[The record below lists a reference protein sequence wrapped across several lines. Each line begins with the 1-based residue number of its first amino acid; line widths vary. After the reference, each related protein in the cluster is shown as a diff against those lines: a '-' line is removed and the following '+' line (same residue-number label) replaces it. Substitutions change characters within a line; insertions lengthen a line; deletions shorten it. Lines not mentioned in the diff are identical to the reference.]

1 MPPAVV
7 GTLICDPYP
16 DLMVAA
22 LRERLRSRT
31 VLIVVIA
38 VLVLAVAGIVVG
50 VASSSTSVSTRSQF
64 IAGTAEGSTPVQL
77 DTTLYVPSGT
87 PAPAILLSQGFS
99 GDKTDLAGTAKTLA
113 DHGYVVLTYSARGFG
128 KSGGLIHFASPDYEI
143 RDASLLVTYLSGLK
157 QVEKVNGTPQ
167 IGAAGSSY
175 GGGLSLL
182 LAAADHRVKAVAADI
197 TWNDLSHAFFPNNIV
212 SSGTAG
218 TTPGVFKRLYVGSL
232 FGNGFG
238 DAQSA
243 LAQLAAGKQPTAGPR
258 SVSCGNFAA
267 DVCSAYQASA
277 AAGAPTAALDAIIKA
292 ASPSTYLSKI
302 DAPTLL
308 TQGEQDSLFPLT
320 EADANARGIAA
331 HGTPVRVVWRQGG
344 HDDSSVGGGT
354 ATGAAVSWFGKTLG
368 SGHGTVGKD
377 QVFQF
382 AEQGGVV
389 SAATGDVG
397 TTVQRTDGYPGVA
410 GTPAARTRSVTV
422 RGAAQPVASPAGG
435 SPSTIT
441 SIPGLGGVLNRLAG
455 AGGSLV
461 SLPTAP
467 GQTATFV
474 SPVLDSDVRIV
485 GAPTVRLT
493 VTPQTSGDVV
503 LFAGLR
509 DIEKGGSNTLPS
521 QLVAPLRIA
530 GARAGVPTTVTV
542 RLPSVVRNVQTG
554 HRLAL
559 TVSTTDFAYA
569 NETVPRTYS
578 IALAGGAAAITVPT
592 VSGTTISGGHPITWL
607 IVGLVV
613 AALVALG
620 VSGVFLRRRLTLKPV
635 ADLADV
641 PVSIENLV
649 KEYKGGY
656 RAVDDVS
663 FRVERG
669 QVVGLLGPN
678 GAGKTTALR
687 TLVGLITPTSGRIH
701 VFGEPVVPG
710 APVLARLGSFIEG
723 PGFLPHLSGR
733 DNLRLYWAATG
744 RPEAEAE
751 FGVALDIAGLGGS
764 IDRRVRAYSQGMRQ
778 RLGIAQAML
787 GLPELLVLDEP
798 TNGLDPPQIAEMREV
813 LRQYAETGRTVIV
826 SSHLLAEVEQTCTH
840 VVVMHR
846 GRLVASGSV
855 DEVVAGSAGQ
865 QLAVDDPQEASRVL
879 AAAGIG
885 VQVVPTRRAL
895 EDVFLDLIGSDD
907 A

>member
-1 MPPAVV
+1 M
-7 GTLICDPYP
+7 L
-16 DLMVAA
+16 AA

-31 VLIVVIA
+31 VLAVVVA

-50 VASSSTSVSTRSQF
+50 VVSSSDPVSTSSRF
-64 IAGTAEGSTPVQL
+64 VAGTPEGSTPVRL

-87 PAPAILLSQGFS
+87 PAPAVLLSQGFG
-99 GDKTDLAGTAKTLA
+99 GDKTGLAGTAKTLA
-113 DHGYVVLTYSARGFG
+113 EHGYVVLTYSARGFG
-128 KSGGLIHFASPDYEI
+128 KSGGLIHFASPDYEV
-143 RDASLLVTYLSGLK
+143 RDASRLVTYLSGLP
-157 QVEKVNGTPQ
+157 QVEKVGGRPQ

-182 LAAADHRVKAVAADI
+182 LAAADHRVGAVAADI
-197 TWNDLSHAFFPNNIV
+197 TWNNLSQAFFPNNV
-212 SSGTAG
+212 VAAGGTGTASAA

-238 DAQSA
+238 DTSSV
-243 LAQLAAGKQPTAGPR
+243 LASLAAGKAPTSLPT
-258 SVSCGNFAA
+258 SVSCGNFAP
-267 DVCSAYQASA
+267 DVCAAYQASA
-277 AAGAPTAALDAIIKA
+277 AAGAPTAALTRIMTA
-292 ASPSTYLSKI
+292 ASPATYLSKI

-320 EADANARGIAA
+320 EADANANGIAA

-344 HDDSSVGGGT
+344 HDDNSVGGGT
-354 ATGAAVSWFGKTLG
+354 ATSAATSWFGKTLG
-368 SGHGTVGKD
+368 AGHGSIPKSQT
-377 QVFQF
+377 FQF
-382 AEQGGVV
+382 SEQAGVV
-389 SAATGDVG
+389 SAATGDAGEEVL
-397 TTVQRTDGYPGVA
+397 QADGYPGIG

-422 RGAAQPVASPAGG
+422 QGPAQPVASPAGG

-441 SIPGLGGVLNRLAG
+441 SIPGLGGVLNRLG
-455 AGGSLV
+455 SAGGSLV
-461 SLPTAP
+461 SLPAAP
-467 GQTATFV
+467 GQTAVFV
-474 SPVLDSDVRIV
+474 SPRLDSDVRIV

-493 VTPQTSGDVV
+493 VTPRTSGDVV

-509 DIEKGGSNTLPS
+509 DVSADGNTLPS
-521 QLVAPLRIA
+521 QLVAPLRIP

-542 RLPSVVRNVQTG
+542 RLPAVVRNVQTG

-569 NETVPRTYS
+569 NETAPRTYS
-578 IALAGGAAAITVPT
+578 IALAGGAAAVVVPT
-592 VSGTTISGGHPITWL
+592 VGGTTISGGHPILWL
-607 IVGLVV
+607 IVGLAVS
-613 AALVALG
+613 ALVALG
-620 VSGVFLRRRLTLKPV
+620 VTGVLLRRRLTLKSVPE
-635 ADLADV
+635 LATV

-687 TLVGLITPTSGRIH
+687 TMVGLITPTSGTIH
-701 VFGEPVVPG
+701 IFGEPVVPG

-744 RPEAEAE
+744 RPDDEAE

-764 IDRRVRAYSQGMRQ
+764 IDRRVRNYSQGMRQ

-855 DEVVAGSAGQ
+855 DEVVAGTAGQ
-865 QLAVDDPQEASRVL
+865 QLAVDDAQEASRVL
-879 AAAGIG
+879 VAAGIG
-885 VQVVPTRRAL
+885 VQVVPARRAL
-895 EDVFLDLIGSDD
+895 EDVFLDLIGGDEG
-907 A
+907 

>member
-1 MPPAVV
+1 MPVP
-7 GTLICDPYP
+7 
-16 DLMVAA
+16 
-22 LRERLRSRT
+22 LRQRLRSRT
-31 VLIVVIA
+31 FAIVAVA
-38 VLVLAVAGIVVG
+38 VLVLVVG
-50 VASSSTSVSTRSQF
+50 AVIVGVRSSSDSVTTRSQF
-64 IAGTAEGSTPVQL
+64 LTGTPEAGKQVRL
-77 DTTLYVPSGT
+77 DTTLYIPSST
-87 PAPAILLSQGFS
+87 PAPAVLLSQGFS
-99 GDKTDLAGTAKTLA
+99 GDKTGLAGTAKTLA
-113 DHGYVVLTYSARGFG
+113 QHGYLVLTYSARGFG
-128 KSGGLIHFASPDYEI
+128 RSGGLIHFAAQDYEVH
-143 RDASLLVTYLSGLK
+143 DASLLVSYLSGLP
-157 QVEKVNGTPQ
+157 QVEKANGRAQ

-182 LAAADHRVKAVAADI
+182 LAAADHRVGAVAADI
-197 TWNDLSHAFFPNNIV
+197 TWNDLSHAFFPNNAG
-212 SSGTAG
+212 SS
-218 TTPGVFKRLYVGSL
+218 PGVFKRLYVGSL

-238 DAQSA
+238 ETASV
-243 LAQLAAGKQPTAGPR
+243 LTQLAAGRQPSASTTP
-258 SVSCGNFAA
+258 VSCGNFAA
-267 DVCSAYQASA
+267 EVCSAYQASA
-277 AAGAPTAALDAIIKA
+277 TAGAPTAALTAIMKA
-292 ASPSTYLSKI
+292 ASPATYLARI

-308 TQGEQDSLFPLT
+308 TQGEQDSLFPLS

-331 HGTPVRVVWRQGG
+331 HGTPVKVVWRQGG

-354 ATGAAVSWFGKTLG
+354 VTSAALSWFGTTLG
-368 SGHGTVGKD
+368 SGRGEIAKS
-377 QVFQF
+377 QPFQF
-382 AEQGGVV
+382 SEEGAVV
-389 SAATGDVG
+389 SAATGSADNEVLRAG
-397 TTVQRTDGYPGVA
+397 GYPGVA
-410 GTPAARTRSVTV
+410 GTAAARIRTVTV
-422 RGAAQPVASPAGG
+422 RGPSQPVAAPAGG

-441 SIPGLGGVLNRLAG
+441 SIPGLGALLNTVSST
-455 AGGSLV
+455 GGLSAL
-461 SLPTAP
+461 SAPP
-467 GQTATFV
+467 GQTAAFV
-474 SPVLDSDVRIV
+474 SPSLDSDTRIV
-485 GAPTVRLT
+485 GSPTVRLT

-509 DIEKGGSNTLPS
+509 DLARDGSSTLPS
-521 QLVAPLRIA
+521 QLVSPLRLV

-542 RLPSVVRNVQTG
+542 QLPSIVRNVLAG

-559 TVSTTDFAYA
+559 TVTTTDFAYA
-569 NETVPRTYS
+569 NETTPRAYTIS
-578 IALAGGAAAITVPT
+578 LAGGASAISIPT
-592 VSGTTISGGHPITWL
+592 VAGSAIGGGHPVIWLVVGL
-607 IVGLVV
+607 IVV
-613 AALVALG
+613 ALVALG
-620 VSGVFLRRRLTLKPV
+620 VTGVFVRRRLTLKSVPE
-635 ADLADV
+635 LASV

-656 RAVDDVS
+656 RAVDDVT

-687 TLVGLITPTSGRIH
+687 TLVGLITPTSGAIH

-744 RPEAEAE
+744 RPDDEAE
-751 FGVALDIAGLGGS
+751 FDVALDIAGLGAS

-813 LRQYAETGRTVIV
+813 LREYAQTGRTVIV

-855 DEVVAGSAGQ
+855 DDVVAGTAGQ
-865 QLAVDDPQEASRVL
+865 QLAVDDPEQASRVL

-885 VQVVPTRRAL
+885 VQLVPARRAL

-907 A
+907 

>member
-1 MPPAVV
+1 
-7 GTLICDPYP
+7 
-16 DLMVAA
+16 MVAA

-31 VLIVVIA
+31 VLVVVIA
-38 VLVLAVAGIVVG
+38 VVVLAVAGIVVG
-50 VASSSTSVSTRSQF
+50 AVSSSSHVTSRSQF
-64 IAGTAEGSTPVQL
+64 VTGTPENGTPVRL
-77 DTTLYVPSGT
+77 DTTLYIPSGT
-87 PAPAILLSQGFS
+87 PAPAVLLSQGFG
-99 GDKTDLAGTAKTLA
+99 GDKGDLAGTAKKLA
-113 DHGYVVLTYSARGFG
+113 DRGYVVLTYSARGFG

-143 RDASLLVTYLSGLK
+143 RDASRLVTYLSGLR
-157 QVEKVNGTPQ
+157 QVEKVDGRAQ

-175 GGGLSLL
+175 GGGISLL
-182 LAAADHRVKAVAADI
+182 LAAADHRVGAVAADI
-197 TWNDLSHAFFPNNIV
+197 TWNNLSHAFFPNNAG
-212 SSGTAG
+212 STA
-218 TTPGVFKRLYVGSL
+218 GVFKRLYVGSL

-238 DAQSA
+238 NSQGL
-243 LAQLAAGKQPTAGPR
+243 LAQLAAGKAPTELPR
-258 SVSCGNFAA
+258 SVSCGNFAP

-277 AAGAPTAALDAIIKA
+277 EAGAPTAALRTIMTA

-354 ATGAAVSWFGKTLG
+354 ATSAAASWFGTTLG
-368 SGHGTVGKD
+368 AGHGTVSER
-377 QVFQF
+377 QSFEYT
-382 AEQGGVV
+382 EQAGVV
-389 SAATGDVG
+389 SAATGDAADKVL
-397 TTVQRTDGYPGVA
+397 RADGYPGIG
-410 GTPAARTRSVTV
+410 GTSAAKTRTVDV
-422 RGAAQPVASPAGG
+422 RGPTQPIASPAGG
-435 SPSTIT
+435 TPSNIT
-441 SIPGLGGVLNRLAG
+441 SIPGLGGILNRLG
-455 AGGSLV
+455 SVGGSALA
-461 SLPTAP
+461 LPAAP
-467 GQTATFV
+467 GQTAAFASAALT
-474 SPVLDSDVRIV
+474 SDVRIV

-493 VTPQTSGDVV
+493 VTPRSSGDVV
-503 LFAGLR
+503 LFVGLR
-509 DIEKGGSNTLPS
+509 DLDKDGSATLPS
-521 QLVAPLRIA
+521 QLVSPLRIA
-530 GARAGVPTTVTV
+530 DARAGVPTTVTV
-542 RLPSVVRNVQTG
+542 RLPAVVRNIQTG
-554 HRLAL
+554 HRLVL
-559 TVSTTDFAYA
+559 TVSSTDFAYA
-569 NETVPRTYS
+569 NETQPREYA
-578 IALAGGAAAITVPT
+578 IALAGGSAAVTVPT
-592 VSGTTISGGHPITWL
+592 VGGTTVSGGHPITWL

-620 VSGVFLRRRLTLKPV
+620 VAAVFLRRRLTLKPV
-635 ADLADV
+635 PELAGV
-641 PVSIENLV
+641 PVSIEHLV
-649 KEYKGGY
+649 KEYRGGY

-687 TLVGLITPTSGRIH
+687 TLVGLITPTSGEIH

-744 RPEAEAE
+744 RPEDEAE

-846 GRLVASGSV
+846 GKLVAAGSV
-855 DEVVAGSAGQ
+855 DEVVAGTAGE
-865 QLAVDDPQEASRVL
+865 QLAVDDPQQASRVL

-885 VQVVPTRRAL
+885 VQVVPARRAL
-895 EDVFLDLIGSDD
+895 EDVFLDLIGSD
-907 A
+907 